1 MSVGDRIRQE
11 LLGYFMTAMPPNA
24 YILLATT
31 LDEVTRGSGGG
42 KLSLAILMT
51 LAASSS
57 GMVAI
62 IEGLNTAY
70 SVREAR
76 KWWMRRIVAVGLTL
90 ALALFSITAL
100 AIMLYGAQFGDF
112 LAQQIGLK
120 PVFQAA
126 WRLAQWPLMSGF
138 VLLAFA
144 IVYRFAPNVHE
155 QKLHWI
161 VPGSV
166 VALVVWF
173 LASLGLRLYLRVYDS
188 YSTTYGSL
196 GALIVLMIWF
206 YLFAAILIGGEVN
219 SIIETSRRRCR
230 RSGSQTAGRKS
241 PQASPRPDRE
251 SDRRG
256 RAAGRQRIP
265 KSAIRCAC
273 VSAYIQD
280 PIGVRLPPR
289 AEGRGCPSIPRVLVE
304 VRRLAGFPTTGASDN
319 SDSGSRFY
327 ILRR

>member
-1 MSVGDRIRQE
+1 MAWPIVKAPAPSICWELARIPRLNPALPWSVFVRRLNYEVSKDNVFGRAAELAYFFLFSAFPLLLVLTNLLGMMAEGDRIRGE
-11 LLGYFMTAMPPNA
+11 LLRYFMTAMPPNA
-24 YILLATT
+24 YILLSNT
-31 LDEVTRGSGGG
+31 LDEVTKGSGGG

-70 SVREAR
+70 SIREAR
-76 KWWMRRIVAVGLTL
+76 EWWKRRLMATGLTL

-100 AIMLYGAQFGDF
+100 ALMLYGAQFGDF

-120 PVFQAA
+120 PAFQVA

-138 VLLAFA
+138 VLLGFS
-144 IVYRFAPNVHE
+144 IVYRFAPNVHD

-196 GALIVLMIWF
+196 GALIVLLIWF
-206 YLFAAILIGGEVN
+206 YLFGAAILIGGEVN
-219 SIIETSRRRCR
+219 SIIEQAAARAGDPEAKLPGEKAPGE
-230 RSGSQTAGRKS
+230 SGA
-241 PQASPRPDRE
+241 
-251 SDRRG
+251 
-256 RAAGRQRIP
+256 
-265 KSAIRCAC
+265 
-273 VSAYIQD
+273 
-280 PIGVRLPPR
+280 
-289 AEGRGCPSIPRVLVE
+289 
-304 VRRLAGFPTTGASDN
+304 
-319 SDSGSRFY
+319 
-327 ILRR
+327 